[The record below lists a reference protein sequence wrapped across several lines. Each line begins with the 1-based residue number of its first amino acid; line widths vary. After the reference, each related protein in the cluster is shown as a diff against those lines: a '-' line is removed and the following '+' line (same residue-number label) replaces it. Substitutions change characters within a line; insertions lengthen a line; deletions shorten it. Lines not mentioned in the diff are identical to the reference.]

1 MAIRKVN
8 TNKRI
13 REVFTEILQK
23 DILENKKGIDRIK
36 IIQKYKDI
44 EEMVK
49 KSLQEGKIEFLKPSK
64 ANNAEVY
71 KDPYSQ
77 MPYRAALTWN
87 IMFPEEEISL
97 PENILMVKLNIES
110 FSDINE
116 KINSEEELELFRR
129 VFKNEKL
136 VKNGLNIV
144 AVQGDEIP
152 EIFRPFIDYESMI
165 EDHLKP
171 GKDII
176 ESIGVKVLET
186 SKRTF
191 VSNIVK
197 F

>member
-1 MAIRKVN
+1 
-8 TNKRI
+8 
-13 REVFTEILQK
+13 
-23 DILENKKGIDRIK
+23 
-36 IIQKYKDI
+36 
-44 EEMVK
+44 
-49 KSLQEGKIEFLKPSK
+49 
-64 ANNAEVY
+64 
-71 KDPYSQ
+71 
-77 MPYRAALTWN
+77 
-87 IMFPEEEISL
+87 
-97 PENILMVKLNIES
+97 MVKLNIES

-186 SKRTF
+186 SKRSF

>member
-8 TNKRI
+8 TNKKI
-13 REVFTEILQK
+13 RAMFTEILQK
-23 DILENKKGIDRIK
+23 DILENKNGIDRIK
-36 IIQKYKDI
+36 IIQKYKEI
-44 EEMVK
+44 EKMIK
-49 KSLQEGKIEFLKPSK
+49 KSLQKGEIEFLKPSK

-97 PENILMVKLNIES
+97 PENILMVKLNITS
-110 FSDINE
+110 FADINE
-116 KINSEEELELFRR
+116 KANSPEDIELFRR
-129 VFKNEKL
+129 VFQNEKL

-152 EIFRPFIDYESMI
+152 EIFRPFIDYENMI

-186 SKRTF
+186 SKNSF
-191 VSNIVK
+191 ISNMVR